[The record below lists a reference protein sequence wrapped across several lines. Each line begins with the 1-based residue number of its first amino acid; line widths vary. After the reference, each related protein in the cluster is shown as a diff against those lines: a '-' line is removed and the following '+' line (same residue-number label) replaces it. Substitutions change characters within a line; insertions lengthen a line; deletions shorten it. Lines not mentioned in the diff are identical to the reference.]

1 MAQKKQIKYGDA
13 VSEIESILDKI
24 ENEELDVD
32 ELTTKVK
39 RVSELLSICKEKLH
53 STEEEVE
60 KILKDI
66 ETE

>member
-1 MAQKKQIKYGDA
+1 MSDKKQIKYGEA
-13 VSEIESILDKI
+13 VEEIESILNKI

-32 ELTTKVK
+32 DLTAKVK
-39 RVSELLSICKEKLH
+39 RVSELLAICKEKLH

-66 ETE
+66 DTE

>member
-1 MAQKKQIKYGDA
+1 MTQKKQIKYGDA
-13 VSEIESILDKI
+13 VEEIESILSKI
-24 ENEELDVD
+24 ENEQLDVD

-53 STEEEVE
+53 STETEVE

-66 ETE
+66 DSE

>member
-1 MAQKKQIKYGDA
+1 MAEKKQIKYGDA
-13 VSEIESILDKI
+13 VAEIESILDKI

>member
-13 VSEIESILDKI
+13 VTEIESILDKI

-39 RVSELLSICKEKLH
+39 RVSELLSVCKEKLH

>member
-1 MAQKKQIKYGDA
+1 MAEKKQIKYGDA
-13 VSEIESILDKI
+13 VEEIESILNKI

-39 RVSELLSICKEKLH
+39 RVSELLNICKEKLH
-53 STEEEVE
+53 TTEQEVE

-66 ETE
+66 DAE